1 MQRRWRFNGDENIY
15 DYVNLYDSIP
25 VVLEKLRWSW
35 GKSFIG
41 NDQLNKSAL
50 HSIPSDS
57 FLPIVIDNKNGDKVL
72 TVYCNVKPDTRT
84 SSAID
89 YNNFVAFKID
99 SSTPKIYLRK
109 VTVSLSLTM
118 KMILMVVRIF

>member
-15 DYVNLYDSIP
+15 DYVNLHDSIP

-99 SSTPKIYLRK
+99 SSTPKIYLGK

>member
-1 MQRRWRFNGDENIY
+1 MQRRWRFNIDENIY

-89 YNNFVAFKID
+89 YNNFVAFKTD
-99 SSTPKIYLRK
+99 SSTPKIYLGK

-118 KMILMVVRIF
+118 KMILMVVRIV

>member
-1 MQRRWRFNGDENIY
+1 M
-15 DYVNLYDSIP
+15 
-25 VVLEKLRWSW
+25 VLEKLRWSW
-35 GKSFIG
+35 GKPFIG

>member
-99 SSTPKIYLRK
+99 SSTPKIYLGQ

>member
-89 YNNFVAFKID
+89 
-99 SSTPKIYLRK
+99 
-109 VTVSLSLTM
+109 
-118 KMILMVVRIF
+118 

>member
-99 SSTPKIYLRK
+99 SSTPKIYLGK

>member
-1 MQRRWRFNGDENIY
+1 M
-15 DYVNLYDSIP
+15 
-25 VVLEKLRWSW
+25 VLEKLRWSW

-72 TVYCNVKPDTRT
+72 TVYCNVKPDLRT

-99 SSTPKIYLRK
+99 SSTPKIYLGK

>member
-1 MQRRWRFNGDENIY
+1 MQKRWRFNGDENIY

-99 SSTPKIYLRK
+99 SSTPKIYLGK

>member
-57 FLPIVIDNKNGDKVL
+57 FLPIFIDNKNGDKVL
-72 TVYCNVKPDTRT
+72 TVYYNVKPDTRT

-89 YNNFVAFKID
+89 YNNFVAFKTD
-99 SSTPKIYLRK
+99 SGTPKIYLGK

-118 KMILMVVRIF
+118 KMILMVVRIV